1 MKIYGAQLTGSIAST
16 GNPVVTGSLTVS
28 GNLTAQQFIVSSSV
42 TFLTTSFSSGSTRF
56 GDTID
61 DTHQFTGSLSVMG
74 SVATIGVATFL
85 SSVSVNGGSQPLS
98 NGIHTYFSS
107 SISYIDSLQAGVAW
121 RDLSIA
127 GNDLFFKSGGIERMR
142 INSTGN
148 VGIGT
153 TSPLYSTHI
162 VNSGSNAF
170 LGISN
175 QGISNGDRQ
184 LRLGFGGNGS
194 HTYASIQGTR
204 YNVADD
210 VNISMQS
217 GGGNVGIGTTT
228 PSTKLEVSD
237 ATNAVIKVSATSDG
251 AQAALSLNGY
261 ASGGVYRASRLN
273 FQQAGTNK
281 WSILQDYNQDN
292 TNSLTFEQAGTRRVV
307 FDASGNVGIGNNT
320 PSVKLDVSGQIK
332 FSSIATTDYSV
343 SFSGIGAGAWF
354 NIPEVNFNG
363 FNGLTTISIQND
375 NASYGYTVRA
385 SAWIFQ
391 TGINGD
397 NIYSGLR
404 SVTIRPDGV
413 SQEGINVVESYHTAP
428 TSGRY
433 NIRMRLRVRDA
444 GLSASNPLNL
454 QIWVDSIT
462 SFPASGTLSLK
473 AI

>member
-56 GDTID
+56 GDSSD
-61 DTHQFTGSLSVMG
+61 DNHNFTGSVLMTGSLTVVTTGNEFQVNAGGVNIGNALTDNHVISG
-74 SVATIGVATFL
+74 SVRINPNGLFVSSSGNVLIGNTIGDGYRLQIVGSNQATSTF
-85 SSVSVNGGSQPLS
+85 GQ
-98 NGIHTYFSS
+98 TYV
-107 SISYIDSLQAGVAW
+107 GVA
-121 RDLSIA
+121 A
-127 GNDLFFKSGGIERMR
+127 
-142 INSTGN
+142 
-148 VGIGT
+148 
-153 TSPLYSTHI
+153 YSQWI
-162 VNSGSNAF
+162 SGSNAF
-170 LGISN
+170 VM
-175 QGISNGDRQ
+175 
-184 LRLGFGGNGS
+184 GFDG
-194 HTYASIQGTR
+194 AAGTTAR
-204 YNVADD
+204 MT
-210 VNISMQS
+210 IT
-217 GGGNVGIGTTT
+217 GTGNVGIGTTT

-332 FSSIATTDYSV
+332 FSSIASTDYSI
-343 SFSGIGAGAWF
+343 SFSGIGAGAWY
-354 NIPEVNFNG
+354 NLTAVNFSGFMGLVTINISNG
-363 FNGLTTISIQND
+363 MSN
-375 NASYGYTVRA
+375 YGYYVQA

-391 TGINGD
+391 QGINGEGV
-397 NIYSGLR
+397 YSGIR
-404 SVTIRPDGV
+404 SVTIRPDGT
-413 SQEGINVVESYHTAP
+413 SQEGFNVVESYHTAP

-433 NIRMRLRVRDA
+433 NMRMRLVYRE
-444 GLSASNPLNL
+444 ASLGAENPLNL
-454 QIWVDSIT
+454 QIWVDHINGIN
-462 SFPASGTLSLK
+462 ANAATLSLK

>member
-42 TFLTTSFSSGSTRF
+42 TFLTTSFSSGSTKF

-61 DTHQFTGSLSVMG
+61 DTHQFTGSLSVTGSQTINGTLGVSIGGVSELNVQQTGVILGNLITDAHRVTGSLNISG
-74 SVATIGVATFL
+74 SVATTGVATFL

-142 INSTGN
+142 INSAGL
-148 VGIGT
+148 VGVGT
-153 TSPLYSTHI
+153 TSPNGGLTVVAPTTSTAI
-162 VNSGSNAF
+162 SLWGRPSDNFSALRFQSNSGAS
-170 LGISN
+170 
-175 QGISNGDRQ
+175 
-184 LRLGFGGNGS
+184 
-194 HTYASIQGTR
+194 TYATIYSDASNLIFENGGSER
-204 YNVADD
+204 MRILN
-210 VNISMQS
+210 
-217 GGGNVGIGTTT
+217 GGNVLIGTTT
-228 PSTKLEVSD
+228 DNGSKLQVTGA
-237 ATNAVIKVSATSDG
+237 ATFS
-251 AQAALSLNGY
+251 
-261 ASGGVYRASRLN
+261 
-273 FQQAGTNK
+273 
-281 WSILQDYNQDN
+281 N
-292 TNSLTFEQAGTRRVV
+292 T
-307 FDASGNVGIGNNT
+307 
-320 PSVKLDVSGQIK
+320 IK

-343 SFSGIGAGAWF
+343 SFSGIGAGAWY
-354 NIPEVNFNG
+354 NLTAVNFSG
-363 FNGLTTISIQND
+363 FNGLVTISIQND

-413 SQEGINVVESYHTAP
+413 SYEGINVVESYHTAP

-444 GLSASNPLNL
+444 GLAAANPLNL

>member
-1 MKIYGAQLTGSIAST
+1 VEFVTGSTRNGSIAA
-16 GNPVVTGSLTVS
+16 N
-28 GNLTAQQFIVSSSV
+28 
-42 TFLTTSFSSGSTRF
+42 
-56 GDTID
+56 
-61 DTHQFTGSLSVMG
+61 THQFTGSVLVTGSGNINGSLSVLG
-74 SVATIGVATFL
+74 GIQPSA
-85 SSVSVNGGSQPLS
+85 NGL
-98 NGIHTYFSS
+98 HTYFSS

-142 INSTGN
+142 INSAGL
-148 VGIGT
+148 VGVGT
-153 TSPLYSTHI
+153 TSPNGGLTVVAPTTSTAI
-162 VNSGSNAF
+162 SLWGRPADNFSALRFQSNSGVS
-170 LGISN
+170 
-175 QGISNGDRQ
+175 
-184 LRLGFGGNGS
+184 
-194 HTYASIQGTR
+194 TYATIYSDASNLIFENGGSERMRIT
-204 YNVADD
+204 
-210 VNISMQS
+210 S
-217 GGGNVGIGTTT
+217 GGNVLIGTTT
-228 PSTKLEVSD
+228 DNGSKLQVTGA
-237 ATNAVIKVSATSDG
+237 ATFS
-251 AQAALSLNGY
+251 
-261 ASGGVYRASRLN
+261 
-273 FQQAGTNK
+273 
-281 WSILQDYNQDN
+281 N
-292 TNSLTFEQAGTRRVV
+292 T
-307 FDASGNVGIGNNT
+307 
-320 PSVKLDVSGQIK
+320 IK
-332 FSSIATTDYSV
+332 FSSIATTDYSI
-343 SFSGIGAGAWF
+343 SFSGISAGSWF

-363 FNGLTTISIQND
+363 FYGLATISIQND

-462 SFPASGTLSLK
+462 SFPASGTLSLR